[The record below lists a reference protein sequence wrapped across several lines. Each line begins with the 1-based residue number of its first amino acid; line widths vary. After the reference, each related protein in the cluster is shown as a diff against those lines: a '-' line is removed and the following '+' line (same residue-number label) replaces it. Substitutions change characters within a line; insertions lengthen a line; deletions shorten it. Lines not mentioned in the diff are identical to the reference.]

1 MRRLTAWTVMC
12 LGSAFWWMGPAR
24 PQSRGSDWTTSGHDA
39 QRSSWVRTDSKIT
52 TESVRQPAFRL
63 AWKLKFDNRPRQ
75 LNALTQPVLL
85 DFYIGYR
92 GFRSLAF
99 IGGSSDNI
107 FVVDTDLARMEWEKS
122 FESGSPQD
130 GSLDCPGG
138 LTANLTRPTDAGLP
152 PLSGFSGFG
161 RRSPGR
167 SGVGEPHEG
176 AITLAEAGKHRFR
189 MPESTGS
196 SRERKRGNPFR
207 PGPSYVYALSS
218 DGMLHTMY
226 VSNGDNG
233 LPSVKFLP
241 PNANA
246 QGLIVVDDVAYVA
259 TSHGCG
265 GVANGVWA
273 LDLASN
279 KVVTWK
285 PDGGGVA
292 GVSGLAIGPE
302 GTIYVATGEGPD
314 SKAASSYGVA
324 ALEPKTLKQTD
335 WYTAGSHGFTSSPV
349 VLDYQ
354 ERDLLAVTAKD
365 GRIYLLDG
373 ASLGGA
379 DHRTP
384 LYKTPVYSTAADFVP
399 GALATWRDADGAAWV
414 LAPAA
419 GPLASGV
426 TFPVTNGEVKDGAI
440 LAWKVVEK
448 NGAAALEPGWTSRDL
463 VSPAPPIVVN
473 GVVFALS
480 SGEFRTSDRSM
491 TAAQRAQRSSPAVL
505 YALDGATGK
514 VLWESGNSIKS
525 FAHGGG
531 LSAGG
536 SRVYVG
542 THDGTLYAF
551 GFPIEH

>member
-1 MRRLTAWTVMC
+1 M
-12 LGSAFWWMGPAR
+12 
-24 PQSRGSDWTTSGHDA
+24 
-39 QRSSWVRTDSKIT
+39 
-52 TESVRQPAFRL
+52 
-63 AWKLKFDNRPRQ
+63 
-75 LNALTQPVLL
+75 
-85 DFYIGYR
+85 
-92 GFRSLAF
+92 
-99 IGGSSDNI
+99 
-107 FVVDTDLARMEWEKS
+107 
-122 FESGSPQD
+122 
-130 GSLDCPGG
+130 
-138 LTANLTRPTDAGLP
+138 TANLTRPTDAGLP

-161 RRSPGR
+161 RRSPGL
-167 SGVGEPHEG
+167 SGVGEPNEG
-176 AITLAEAGKHRFR
+176 AVTLAEAGKHRFR
-189 MPESTGS
+189 MPETTDSP

-218 DGMLHTMY
+218 DGMFHTML
-226 VSNGDNG
+226 VSNGDDG
-233 LPSVKFLP
+233 SPPVKFLP

-246 QGLIVVDDVAYVA
+246 HGLIVVDDVAYVA
-259 TSHGCG
+259 TTGGCG

-273 LDLASN
+273 LDLASK

-285 PDGGGVA
+285 PNGGGVA
-292 GVSGLAIGPE
+292 GVTGLAIGPE
-302 GTIYVATGEGPD
+302 GTIYVATGEGPN
-314 SKAASSYGVA
+314 STTGSSYTVA

-335 WYTAGSHGFTSSPV
+335 SYTAGSHGFTSSPV

-354 ERDLLAVTAKD
+354 EKDLLAVATED
-365 GRIYLLDG
+365 GRIHLLSG

-384 LYKTPVYSTAADFVP
+384 LHKTPVYSAASDFAP
-399 GALATWRDADGAAWV
+399 GALATWQDSDGAQWV

-426 TFPVTNGEVKDGAI
+426 TFPVTNGEVKNGAI

-448 NGAAALEPGWTSRDL
+448 NGAAALEAGWASRDM

-491 TAAQRAQRSSPAVL
+491 TAAQRAQLSSPAVL

-514 VLWESGNSIKS
+514 VLWESGNSITS
-525 FAHGGG
+525 FAHGSG

-542 THDGTLYAF
+542 TYDGTLYAF